1 MGGTGRRERRIRLVA
16 AGVLTLVPAAAIV
29 VTWFLWR
36 DGLPETLP
44 TQWSGD
50 SVVSTQP
57 TWVLVALT
65 GVTAFVS
72 GVFGFVSGLTPV
84 ENFESRRTL
93 LVTGLVGSLCL
104 ITWTISANLGANQ
117 GANQAPAMLS
127 WGVLVGG
134 AIILAFLPAVLA
146 PTPVPVPVPVPEI
159 SADPPLDP
167 VERP

>member
-1 MGGTGRRERRIRLVA
+1 MGGTERGARRIRLVA

-57 TWVLVALT
+57 TWVFVALT

-72 GVFGFVSGLTPV
+72 AIFGFVSSLTPV

-117 GANQAPAMLS
+117 APAMLS

-146 PTPVPVPVPVPEI
+146 PKPVPVPEI